1 MFMLDRGVDVVRF
14 SPEVE
19 MVQVFFIRNFQ
30 YSKLHLVTSSTLRQ
44 RIAEF
49 MDHSLHTLLIGILG
63 IALAGCGGSSVLY
76 NTGIESVERPTDAEE
91 RYGEY
96 TVSERDT
103 TEGTKFVYEDDL
115 VRAGWV
121 YAGGSMLLILR
132 NKTEHSIQAR
142 LEQGAFVMPGGSSQ
156 RILTGDM
163 SYANRN
169 DEVRPITV
177 PSRASSSAI
186 LIPEDKIGFNEYSG
200 VTIDGIFEPTS
211 LEPGTQAKPSDVE
224 ANLGETFSILL
235 PLEIQGTVN
244 EYTFN
249 FEVLGA
255 KIEGGP
261 NTDTQ
266 TFGQY
271 PSN

>member
-1 MFMLDRGVDVVRF
+1 MR
-14 SPEVE
+14 
-19 MVQVFFIRNFQ
+19 
-30 YSKLHLVTSSTLRQ
+30 
-44 RIAEF
+44 
-49 MDHSLHTLLIGILG
+49 HSLRTLLIGILG
-63 IALAGCGGSSVLY
+63 IVLAACGGPRMVSY
-76 NTGIESVERPTDAEE
+76 NAGIESVERPTDAEE

-103 TEGTKFVYEDDL
+103 TEGTKYIYEDDL

-121 YAGGSMLLILR
+121 YAGGTMLLTLE

-142 LEQGAFVMPGGSSQ
+142 LEQGAFVTPSGGSQ

-163 SYANRN
+163 SYASRN

-177 PSRASSSAI
+177 PSGASSSAM
-186 LIPEDKIGFNEYSG
+186 LIPEESLDFDDYSG
-200 VTIDGIFEPTS
+200 VTVDGLFEPTS
-211 LEPGTQAKPSDVE
+211 LSRTGSSTANDVE
-224 ANLGETFSILL
+224 TNLGETFSILL

-249 FEVLGA
+249 FEVTGA
-255 KIEGGP
+255 KIEGSR
-261 NTDTQ
+261 NEAAQ
-266 TFGQY
+266 TFGEY